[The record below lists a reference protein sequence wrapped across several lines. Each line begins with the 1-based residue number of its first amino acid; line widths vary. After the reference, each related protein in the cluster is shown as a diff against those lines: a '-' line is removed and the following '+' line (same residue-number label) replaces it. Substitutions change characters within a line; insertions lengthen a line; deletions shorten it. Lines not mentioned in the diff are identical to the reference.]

1 MDSCEL
7 VFQCVGNSRFSM
19 PGCRATRKN
28 AAAGQGRTFWQ
39 YATKKLAAGIEP
51 PSSSRPRLRFLLR
64 CFAPESA
71 RGAARSKRMAAAPS
85 AAASAGGVSQGHGR
99 AFSLLIPSCRP
110 VQALAASQELRSAMP
125 SKSNRASARASSL
138 SSGRLRITLS
148 CSALKGPQ
156 RRLSRRRVTL
166 ASPWT

>member
-1 MDSCEL
+1 MDSCDL
-7 VFQCVGNSRFSM
+7 VFQGVGNQRFSM

-99 AFSLLIPSCRP
+99 TFSLLIPSCPAGLFSCWQPARRGDRP
-110 VQALAASQELRSAMP
+110 CPQNPTGLQP
-125 SKSNRASARASSL
+125 
-138 SSGRLRITLS
+138 
-148 CSALKGPQ
+148 GPP
-156 RRLSRRRVTL
+156 
-166 ASPWT
+166 ASPAAGCGSRFPAPRSGGRSGDSAGAG